1 MIDFGLDFKS
11 SAARLSGERAAR
23 RELVAR
29 ELKFGV
35 AYLDDA
41 FGGIVPNDLV
51 LLGARSNVG
60 KTALATIIAQGNA
73 AAGKRVTYFALE
85 AEEREIERRMKYAI
99 IAGKVFD
106 RGTWQQRDRM
116 GFRDWWRGKLDDFIE
131 PFEVEAEADVARR
144 FATMETYY
152 RGIDFNIDH
161 LERMFRAVQDRSD
174 LIILDHLHYVD
185 IDADQSENQAYKAVV
200 KKIRD
205 ISLTIGVP
213 VLVIA
218 HLRKKTI
225 GSKSL
230 APDLDDFHGTSD
242 ITKIATKCVLLSP
255 AYDQATTKPWLWKTY
270 VTIPKDRMDGSN
282 RNFAALMAFNARTG
296 MYEADYELGRFTPG
310 NEKFATLSAG
320 DMPRWAIHPPANSRV
335 PGGDDE

>member
-1 MIDFGLDFKS
+1 MTLDFGLNFKS
-11 SAARLSGERAAR
+11 SSERLKDERTAR

-29 ELKFGV
+29 ELHFGV

-41 FGGIVPNDLV
+41 FGGIMPNDLV

-60 KTALATIIAQGNA
+60 KTAMATIIAQQNA
-73 AAGKRVTYFALE
+73 RCGKRVTYFALE
-85 AEEREIERRMKYAI
+85 AEEREIERRMKYATL
-99 IAGKVFD
+99 AEKVFAQA
-106 RGTWQQRDRM
+106 TWQQRERM
-116 GFRDWWRGKLDDFIE
+116 SFRDWWRGLLDDFIE
-131 PFEVEAEADVARR
+131 PYEIEADADVARL
-144 FATMETYY
+144 FGTMETYY
-152 RGIDFNIDH
+152 RGLDFNIDH

-185 IDADQSENQAYKAVV
+185 IDGDQSENQAYKAIV

-205 ISLTIGVP
+205 ISLTIGIP

-230 APDLDDFHGTSD
+230 APDLDDFHGSSD
-242 ITKIATKCVLLSP
+242 ITKIATKCVLL
-255 AYDQATTKPWLWKTY
+255 AAAHDQPPPKPWLWKTY

-296 MYEADYELGRFTPG
+296 MYEADYELGRFSPG
-310 NEKFATLSAG
+310 NEKFAALAAY
-320 DMPRWAIHPPANSRV
+320 DMPRWATRNRPAV
-335 PGGDDE
+335 GGAA